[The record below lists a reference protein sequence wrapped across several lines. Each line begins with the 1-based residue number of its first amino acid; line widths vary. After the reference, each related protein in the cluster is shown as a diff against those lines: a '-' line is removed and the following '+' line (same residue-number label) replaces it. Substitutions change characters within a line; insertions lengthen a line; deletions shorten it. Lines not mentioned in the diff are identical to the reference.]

1 MLTYNKNLNNQNL
14 NNQNFNGSDSPG
26 SMNNNSDGLLSFALK
41 DLNEIELAIP
51 VSSTHTS
58 ASAPPLQQVSIL
70 NSYVS
75 ASAFNEKILVIR
87 EGFNGMFNKIKKIDS
102 KRKRWILF
110 LIVFGLGITA
120 LAVYNS
126 YRINS
131 SNSTNNTTDDSVVT
145 TGSSGNDVNHG
156 HDDKDGL
163 PVRDGVDGLPGNN
176 GINGINGINGT
187 NGINGINGINGSTP
201 KLFVRGDILYTN
213 NNKEVLN
220 LYTLFKNFTE
230 RHSNIFN
237 DNSDYAHLDN
247 AAGSTYI
254 GRSFDPIRDSH
265 GASLFVETFEKGNI
279 FTNPITNKEYKIPDY
294 IGNYDHNHQTGLV
307 ASTELFES
315 TTEYQKGK
323 ASEVGISGGYGG
335 MFEASASSGER
346 SIMTTLSQEDT
357 AVTQSILYQK
367 TYEAKAE
374 QVLIPYVKPEFTLAA
389 NALPEFPDIF
399 SGTNNTSG
407 LKGGRD
413 VLSKE
418 EIDLIRIFDEFS
430 STWNDFFVTA
440 VDLGGSIT
448 KQTEISNFSEL
459 LKKYSRSVLKASV
472 GGGWGPFSAEVGVSN
487 TIERGSA
494 VEEVNEN
501 SKESCFVT
509 SGDGVG
515 DLEDSSSVIT
525 NLNDWGDEQM
535 QSHLD
540 RSRKSPVVVAE
551 KVMPVYFLMEDE
563 AKERYRKYLEWKY
576 GTESESLADIADKF
590 NKELSKTKDAFKKSE
605 GELRDK
611 ILDIIPS
618 TSSNIVFG
626 NCRWVDIKD
635 DIDYL
640 ETVCDGKNEVPKS
653 LQFSNMH
660 HNYGRHIHH
669 VKCCSI
675 GSYLS

>member
-1 MLTYNKNLNNQNL
+1 MIESNNILNT
-14 NNQNFNGSDSPG
+14 D
-26 SMNNNSDGLLSFALK
+26 NSDGLSSHLK

-51 VSSTHTS
+51 ISSTHTS
-58 ASAPPLQQVSIL
+58 ASAPPLQHVSIL

-75 ASAFNEKILVIR
+75 TSAFNEKILVIR

-163 PVRDGVDGLPGNN
+163 PVRDGVDGLPG
-176 GINGINGINGT
+176 INGINGINGT
-187 NGINGINGINGSTP
+187 NGINGINGTNGINGINGKNGSTP

-213 NNKEVLN
+213 NNIEVLN
-220 LYTLFKNFTE
+220 LYTYIKNFTE

-237 DNSDYAHLDN
+237 DNSDYAHLGN

-254 GRSFDPIRDSH
+254 GRSFDPISDSH
-265 GASLFVETFEKGNI
+265 GASLFVETFEKKII
-279 FTNPITNKEYKIPDY
+279 FTNPITNKKYKIPDY

-374 QVLIPYVKPEFTLAA
+374 QVLTPYVKPEFTLAA

-413 VLSKE
+413 ALSKE

-430 STWNDFFVTA
+430 STWKDFFVTA

-501 SKESCFVT
+501 SKQSCFVT

-551 KVMPVYFLMEDE
+551 KVMPVYFLMEDK
-563 AKERYRKYLEWKY
+563 AKESYRKYLEWKY
-576 GTESESLADIADKF
+576 GTETETLADIADKF
-590 NKELSKTKDAFKKSE
+590 NKELSKTKDAFEKSE

>member
-1 MLTYNKNLNNQNL
+1 MNINSQYTLKMIESNNILNT
-14 NNQNFNGSDSPG
+14 D
-26 SMNNNSDGLLSFALK
+26 NSDGLSSDLK

-51 VSSTHTS
+51 ISSTHTS
-58 ASAPPLQQVSIL
+58 ASAPPLPLQQVSIL

-75 ASAFNEKILVIR
+75 TSAFNEKILVIR

-131 SNSTNNTTDDSVVT
+131 SNSTNNSTDDYVVS
-145 TGSSGNDVNHG
+145 TGSSGNDVNHD
-156 HDDKDGL
+156 HNDKVGL
-163 PVRDGVDGLPGNN
+163 PVRDGIDGLPGKD
-176 GINGINGINGT
+176 GK
-187 NGINGINGINGSTP
+187 NGSTP
-201 KLFVRGDILYTN
+201 NLFVSGDILYTN

-220 LYTLFKNFTE
+220 LYTLFKNFTK

-237 DNSDYAHLDN
+237 DNSDYAYLGN

-254 GRSFDPIRDSH
+254 GRSFDPISDSH
-265 GASLFVETFEKGNI
+265 GASLFVETFEKKII
-279 FTNPITNKEYKIPDY
+279 FTNPITNKKFKIPDY

-323 ASEVGISGGYGG
+323 ASEVGITGGYGG

-430 STWNDFFVTA
+430 STWKDFFVTA

-448 KQTEISNFSEL
+448 KQTEISNFSDL

-494 VEEVNEN
+494 VEDVNEN

-540 RSRKSPVVVAE
+540 RSRKSPVVIAE

-563 AKERYRKYLEWKY
+563 VKERYRKYLEWKY
-576 GTESESLADIADKF
+576 GTETQSLADITAKF
-590 NKELSKTKDAFKKSE
+590 NAETSKTKDALNAMKE
-605 GELRDK
+605 ELHGE
-611 ILDIIPS
+611 ILDIDIPDKISVRFSSCHWEHGHEIS
-618 TSSNIVFG
+618 TCTNS
-626 NCRWVDIKD
+626 
-635 DIDYL
+635 
-640 ETVCDGKNEVPKS
+640 NEVVKS
-653 LQFSNMH
+653 LQLFRRSGNSNLVHYWTNNVM
-660 HNYGRHIHH
+660 
-669 VKCCSI
+669 CCTISAVI
-675 GSYLS
+675 S

>member
-1 MLTYNKNLNNQNL
+1 MNLNSQYTLKMIESNNIL
-14 NNQNFNGSDSPG
+14 NTD
-26 SMNNNSDGLLSFALK
+26 NSDGLSSDLK

-51 VSSTHTS
+51 ISSTHTS

-75 ASAFNEKILVIR
+75 TSAFNEKILVIR

-131 SNSTNNTTDDSVVT
+131 SNSTNNSTDDYVVS
-145 TGSSGNDVNHG
+145 TGSSGNDVNHD
-156 HDDKDGL
+156 HNDKVGL
-163 PVRDGVDGLPGNN
+163 PVRDGIDGLPGKD
-176 GINGINGINGT
+176 GK
-187 NGINGINGINGSTP
+187 NGSTP
-201 KLFVRGDILYTN
+201 NLFVSGDILYTN

-220 LYTLFKNFTE
+220 LYTLFKNFTK

-237 DNSDYAHLDN
+237 DNSDYAYLGN

-254 GRSFDPIRDSH
+254 GRSFDPISDSH
-265 GASLFVETFEKGNI
+265 GASLFVETFEKKII
-279 FTNPITNKEYKIPDY
+279 FTNPITNKKFKIPDY

-323 ASEVGISGGYGG
+323 ASEVGITGGYGG

-430 STWNDFFVTA
+430 STWKDFFVTA

-448 KQTEISNFSEL
+448 KQTEISNFSDL

-494 VEEVNEN
+494 VEDVNEN

-540 RSRKSPVVVAE
+540 RSRKSPVVIAE

-563 AKERYRKYLEWKY
+563 VKERYRKYLEWKY
-576 GTESESLADIADKF
+576 GTETQSLADITAKF
-590 NKELSKTKDAFKKSE
+590 NAETSKTKDALNAMKE
-605 GELRDK
+605 ELHGE
-611 ILDIIPS
+611 ILDIDIPDKISVRFSSCHWEHGHEIS
-618 TSSNIVFG
+618 TCTNS
-626 NCRWVDIKD
+626 
-635 DIDYL
+635 
-640 ETVCDGKNEVPKS
+640 NEVVKS
-653 LQFSNMH
+653 LQLFRRSGNSNLVHYWTNNVM
-660 HNYGRHIHH
+660 
-669 VKCCSI
+669 CCTISAVI
-675 GSYLS
+675 S

>member
-1 MLTYNKNLNNQNL
+1 MNLNSQYTLKMIESNNIL
-14 NNQNFNGSDSPG
+14 NTD
-26 SMNNNSDGLLSFALK
+26 NSDGLSSDLK

-51 VSSTHTS
+51 ISSTHTS
-58 ASAPPLQQVSIL
+58 ASAPPLPLQQVSIL

-75 ASAFNEKILVIR
+75 TSAFNEKILVIR

-131 SNSTNNTTDDSVVT
+131 SNSTNNSTDDYVVS
-145 TGSSGNDVNHG
+145 TGSSGNDVNHD
-156 HDDKDGL
+156 HNDKVGL
-163 PVRDGVDGLPGNN
+163 PVRDGIDGLPGKD
-176 GINGINGINGT
+176 GK
-187 NGINGINGINGSTP
+187 NGSTP
-201 KLFVRGDILYTN
+201 NLFVSGDILYTN

-220 LYTLFKNFTE
+220 LYTLFKNFTK

-237 DNSDYAHLDN
+237 DNSDYAYLGN

-254 GRSFDPIRDSH
+254 GRSFDPISDSH
-265 GASLFVETFEKGNI
+265 GASLFVETFEKKII
-279 FTNPITNKEYKIPDY
+279 FTNPITNKKFKIPDY

-323 ASEVGISGGYGG
+323 ASEVGITGGYGG

-430 STWNDFFVTA
+430 STWKDFFVTA

-448 KQTEISNFSEL
+448 KQTEISNFSDL

-494 VEEVNEN
+494 VEDVNEN

-540 RSRKSPVVVAE
+540 RSRKSPVVIAE

-563 AKERYRKYLEWKY
+563 VKERYRKYLEWKY
-576 GTESESLADIADKF
+576 GTETQSLADITAKF
-590 NKELSKTKDAFKKSE
+590 NAETSKTKDALNAMKE
-605 GELRDK
+605 ELHGE
-611 ILDIIPS
+611 ILDIDIPDKISVRFSSCHWEHGHEIS
-618 TSSNIVFG
+618 TCTNS
-626 NCRWVDIKD
+626 
-635 DIDYL
+635 
-640 ETVCDGKNEVPKS
+640 NEVVKS
-653 LQFSNMH
+653 LQLFRRSGNSNLVHYWTNNVM
-660 HNYGRHIHH
+660 
-669 VKCCSI
+669 CCTISAVI
-675 GSYLS
+675 S

>member
-1 MLTYNKNLNNQNL
+1 MIESNNILNT
-14 NNQNFNGSDSPG
+14 D
-26 SMNNNSDGLLSFALK
+26 NSDGLSSALK

-51 VSSTHTS
+51 ISSTHTS
-58 ASAPPLQQVSIL
+58 ASAPPAPPLQHLSIL

-75 ASAFNEKILVIR
+75 TSAFNEKILVIR
-87 EGFNGMFNKIKKIDS
+87 EGFNGTFNKIKKIDS

-131 SNSTNNTTDDSVVT
+131 SNSTNNSTDDYVVS
-145 TGSSGNDVNHG
+145 TGSSGNDVNHD
-156 HDDKDGL
+156 HNDKVGL
-163 PVRDGVDGLPGNN
+163 PVRDGIDGLPGKD
-176 GINGINGINGT
+176 GK
-187 NGINGINGINGSTP
+187 NGSTP
-201 KLFVRGDILYTN
+201 NLFVSGDILYTN

-220 LYTLFKNFTE
+220 LYTLFKNFTK

-237 DNSDYAHLDN
+237 DNSDYAHLGN

-254 GRSFDPIRDSH
+254 GRSFDPICDSH
-265 GASLFVETFEKGNI
+265 GASLFVETYNKKII
-279 FTNPITNKEYKIPDY
+279 FTNPITNKRYKIPDY

-323 ASEVGISGGYGG
+323 ASEVGITGGYGG

-430 STWNDFFVTA
+430 STWKDFFVTA

-448 KQTEISNFSEL
+448 KQTEISNFSDL

-494 VEEVNEN
+494 VEDVNEN
-501 SKESCFVT
+501 SKESCFVN

-540 RSRKSPVVVAE
+540 RSRKSPVVIAE

-563 AKERYRKYLEWKY
+563 VKERYRKYLEWKY
-576 GTESESLADIADKF
+576 GTETRSLADITAKF
-590 NKELSKTKDAFKKSE
+590 NAETSKTKDALNAMKE
-605 GELRDK
+605 ELHGE
-611 ILDIIPS
+611 ILDIDIPDKISVRFSSCHWEHGHEIS
-618 TSSNIVFG
+618 TCTNS
-626 NCRWVDIKD
+626 
-635 DIDYL
+635 
-640 ETVCDGKNEVPKS
+640 NEVVKS
-653 LQFSNMH
+653 LQLFRRSGNSNLVHYWTNNVM
-660 HNYGRHIHH
+660 
-669 VKCCSI
+669 CCTISAVI
-675 GSYLS
+675 S

>member
-1 MLTYNKNLNNQNL
+1 MIESNNILNT
-14 NNQNFNGSDSPG
+14 D
-26 SMNNNSDGLLSFALK
+26 NSDGLSSDLK

-51 VSSTHTS
+51 ISSTHTS
-58 ASAPPLQQVSIL
+58 ASAPPLPLQQVSIL

-75 ASAFNEKILVIR
+75 TSAFNEKILVIR

-131 SNSTNNTTDDSVVT
+131 SNSTNNSTDDYVVS
-145 TGSSGNDVNHG
+145 TGSSGNDVNHD
-156 HDDKDGL
+156 HNDKVGL
-163 PVRDGVDGLPGNN
+163 PVRDGIDGLPGKD
-176 GINGINGINGT
+176 GK
-187 NGINGINGINGSTP
+187 NGSTP
-201 KLFVRGDILYTN
+201 NLFVSGDILYTN

-220 LYTLFKNFTE
+220 LYTLFKNFTK

-237 DNSDYAHLDN
+237 DNSDYAYLGN

-254 GRSFDPIRDSH
+254 GRSFDPISDSH
-265 GASLFVETFEKGNI
+265 GASLFVETFEKKII
-279 FTNPITNKEYKIPDY
+279 FTNPITNKKFKIPDY

-323 ASEVGISGGYGG
+323 ASEVGITGGYGG

-430 STWNDFFVTA
+430 STWKDFFVTA

-448 KQTEISNFSEL
+448 KQTEISNFSDL

-494 VEEVNEN
+494 VEDVNEN

-540 RSRKSPVVVAE
+540 RSRKSPVVIAE

-563 AKERYRKYLEWKY
+563 VKERYRKYLEWKY
-576 GTESESLADIADKF
+576 GTETQSLADITAKF
-590 NKELSKTKDAFKKSE
+590 NAETSKTKDALNAMKE
-605 GELRDK
+605 ELHGE
-611 ILDIIPS
+611 ILDIDIPDKISVRFSSCHWEHGHEIS
-618 TSSNIVFG
+618 TCTNS
-626 NCRWVDIKD
+626 
-635 DIDYL
+635 
-640 ETVCDGKNEVPKS
+640 NEVVKS
-653 LQFSNMH
+653 LQLFRRSGNSNLVHYWTNNVM
-660 HNYGRHIHH
+660 
-669 VKCCSI
+669 CCTISAVI
-675 GSYLS
+675 S